1 MWLSYWNTC
10 DQEWLGYA
18 GAGLTTLS
26 FVPQAL
32 KSLLSRN
39 TQGISLLMYTVF
51 VLGLCFWLAYGFVL
65 QSVPVIVANI
75 ITLLLAG
82 LILALKLINVIRNH
96 EQP

>member
-1 MWLSYWNTC
+1 MWLSFWNTYE
-10 DQEWLGYA
+10 QEWLGYA

-32 KSLLSRN
+32 KSLLTRN
-39 TQGISLLMYTVF
+39 TQGISLVMYVVF

-65 QSVPVIVANI
+65 RSVPVIAANI
-75 ITLLLAG
+75 ITLILAS
-82 LILALKLINVIRNH
+82 LILALKLLNVLRGH